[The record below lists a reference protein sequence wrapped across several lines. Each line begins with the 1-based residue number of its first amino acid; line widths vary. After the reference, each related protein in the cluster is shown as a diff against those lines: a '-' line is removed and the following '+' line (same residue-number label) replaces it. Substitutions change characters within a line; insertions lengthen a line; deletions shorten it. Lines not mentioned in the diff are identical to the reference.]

1 MNEINNSFLEVKKS
15 KFYGYLY
22 KVDSTEDV
30 EIILNKL
37 KSDNKKA
44 RHIVYAYK
52 INSLEKNYSDKEP
65 SGTTRGLL
73 DIIKFNDLNN
83 VLIVVIRYFGGT
95 LLGSGPL
102 TRTYSKVSSMLINK
116 KWFYSLSFSSW

>member
-1 MNEINNSFLEVKKS
+1 MNEINNSFLEIKKS

-22 KVDSTEDV
+22 NISSTQDV

-37 KSDNKKA
+37 KEDNKKA
-44 RHIVYAYK
+44 RHIVYSYK
-52 INSLEKNYSDKEP
+52 IDSLEKNYSDKEP

-73 DIIKFNDLNN
+73 DVIKFNDLNN

-102 TRTYSKVSSMLINK
+102 TRTYTKVSSMLINK

>member
-1 MNEINNSFLEVKKS
+1 MYYNLYMNEINNSFLEIKKS
-15 KFYGYLY
+15 KFYGFLY
-22 KVDSTEDV
+22 NVSSTEDV

-37 KSDNKKA
+37 KDDNKKA

-52 INSLEKNYSDKEP
+52 IDSLEKSYSDKEP
-65 SGTTRGLL
+65 SGTTRSLL
-73 DIIKFNDLNN
+73 DVIKFNNLNN

-102 TRTYSKVSSMLINK
+102 TRTYTKVSSMLINK
-116 KWFYSLSFSSW
+116 K